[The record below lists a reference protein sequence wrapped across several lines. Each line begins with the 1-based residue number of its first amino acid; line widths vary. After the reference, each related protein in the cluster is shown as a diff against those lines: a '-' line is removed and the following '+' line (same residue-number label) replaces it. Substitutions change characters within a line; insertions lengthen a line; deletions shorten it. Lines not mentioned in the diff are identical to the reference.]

1 MQHSGGADVLSLES
15 FLLTRFSQDGRRTFE
30 ATVCCIK
37 PTGLLGLLPSHV
49 QALGVSWNRGTNKKV
64 AQSEHKPPCAD
75 PSSPKMPQHILG
87 PCHGKEMAI
96 WERQSYS
103 LLMLV
108 LSGFCRAANIGV
120 SSWPPAMLFDQQG
133 SCSAYAA
140 EDLPTPPDSLQTAES
155 YPSSQGQCVR
165 SYW

>member
-30 ATVCCIK
+30 ATICCIK
-37 PTGLLGLLPSHV
+37 STGLLGLLPSHV

-108 LSGFCRAANIGV
+108 LSGFCRAANTRV
-120 SSWPPAMLFDQQG
+120 SSWPPALFDQQG